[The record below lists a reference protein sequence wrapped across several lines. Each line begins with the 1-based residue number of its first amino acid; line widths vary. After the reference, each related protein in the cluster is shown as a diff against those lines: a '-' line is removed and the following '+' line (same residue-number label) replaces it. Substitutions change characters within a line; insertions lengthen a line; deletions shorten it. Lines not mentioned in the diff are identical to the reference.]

1 MKVMR
6 MATLGVALLLAA
18 TAGADAQG
26 GGGGGRGGGR
36 GRGGQ
41 AALMANITLDAAVQ
55 AKVDSVFAKYQA
67 QVTEIRTAAMTAAGV
82 AAGGGGGGG
91 GGGGRGGFQLDSTS
105 QAKVNDLN
113 TKRNAEVKALL
124 NADQQKVFDENVAA
138 QAARGRRGGGGG
150 APPPR

>member
-1 MKVMR
+1 MKVIR

-18 TAGADAQG
+18 TAVADAQG
-26 GGGGGRGGGR
+26 GGGGGRGRG

-41 AALMANITLDAAVQ
+41 AALMANITLDAALQ

-67 QVTEIRTAAMTAAGV
+67 QSAEIRTAAMA
-82 AAGGGGGGG
+82 AAGGTAGGGGG
-91 GGGGRGGFQLDSTS
+91 GGGGRGGPPLDSAS
-105 QAKVNDLN
+105 QAKINDLN

-150 APPPR
+150 APPPPPPR